1 MEIPVLTWQPGNT
14 NNTPHTSM
22 VCAIIFSK
30 VLSHLFIYL
39 FTVSLFL
46 IPVVWMNKL
55 RFTESVQLFKV
66 MQHLNKVETRIQ
78 TRENR
83 EGQQQQAC
91 PQTEILG
98 NRMAWSKDSRIQLR
112 AWDWSPCVS
121 GPRTSQECQA
131 QGALPVC
138 QNSRGWWARLSTLVG
153 AHRC

>member
-1 MEIPVLTWQPGNT
+1 
-14 NNTPHTSM
+14 
-22 VCAIIFSK
+22 
-30 VLSHLFIYL
+30 
-39 FTVSLFL
+39 
-46 IPVVWMNKL
+46 MNKL

-112 AWDWSPCVS
+112 AWD
-121 GPRTSQECQA
+121 
-131 QGALPVC
+131 
-138 QNSRGWWARLSTLVG
+138 
-153 AHRC
+153 